1 VRLKVIACEVFF
13 RELIALAARSPHTLE
28 IEWLTKGLHDRGG
41 AAMRERLQQAIDAT
55 EDEPADRYEAI
66 VLAYGLCN
74 NGLVGLHARRL
85 PLVLLRAHDCLTA
98 FLGSRARYA
107 AYFAAHPGTYF
118 RTSGWIER
126 GGAEGGALGLPEQIG
141 GLSLDYDKLVA
152 QYGEEDARVVLEEL
166 GDLTRHYT
174 RLAFVR
180 MGVEPDDRFERQA
193 AEEAAARGWELERVE
208 GDLGLLERLVNG
220 PWDTGEFLVVP
231 PGASVAPSYDD
242 DIIKSE
248 PSRPEPGEDGAA

>member
-1 VRLKVIACEVFF
+1 MRLKVIACEVFF
-13 RELIALAARSPHTLE
+13 RELSALAARSPHSLD

-41 AAMRERLQQAIDAT
+41 AAMRARLQQSIDAA
-55 EDEPADRYEAI
+55 EDESPARYEAV

-74 NGLVGLHARRL
+74 NGLVGLRSRRL

-126 GGAEGGALGLPEQIG
+126 GGADGGPLGLPEQIG
-141 GLSLDYDKLVA
+141 GLSLDYEKLVA
-152 QYGEEDARVVLEEL
+152 QYGEEDARVVMEEL

-180 MGVEPDDRFERQA
+180 MGVEPDGRFERQA
-193 AEEAAARGWELERVE
+193 AEEAATRGWTLDLVD
-208 GDLGLLERLVNG
+208 GDLGLLGRLLDG

-242 DIIKSE
+242 DIIKAAPIE
-248 PSRPEPGEDGAA
+248 PASGEERSR